1 MLDLSPAFGPVI
13 DIVWLDAV
21 LPRTRR
27 VALGQFDGVHL
38 GHRQVIEGCDTVVTF
53 EPHPQAVIAPDR
65 APVAITPLARK
76 AELMSALGVEQ
87 LVVVPF
93 DRERAG
99 QSADEFV
106 ADVLVRRLQAREV
119 SVGANFRFGH
129 RAAGT
134 PALLAGDARF
144 ASRVVPLLEVDG
156 EQVSST
162 RIRRLLEAGE
172 VDEAG
177 RLLGAPVALRLRAQR
192 ASRAKRDASMAT
204 RVVFE
209 DGVAVPAPGDYRCAT
224 GRGEAM
230 LRVDSRQDGWLLGRE
245 RFLPR
250 DEVVVELLERWR
262 GATAGSS
269 T

>member
-1 MLDLSPAFGPVI
+1 MLDLSPGPGTGI
-13 DIVWLDAV
+13 DIVWLDAAR
-21 LPRTRR
+21 PRARR

-99 QSADEFV
+99 QPADEFI
-106 ADVLVRRLQAREV
+106 ADVLIRRLQAREV

-129 RAAGT
+129 RAAGS
-134 PALLAGDARF
+134 PALLTRDARF
-144 ASRVVPLLEVDG
+144 ASRIVPLLELDG
-156 EQVSST
+156 EPVSST
-162 RIRRLLEAGE
+162 RIRRLLDAGE
-172 VDEAG
+172 VDEAR
-177 RLLGAPVALRLRAQR
+177 RLLGAPMALRLRAQR
-192 ASRAKRDASMAT
+192 ASLARRDASTAT
-204 RVVFE
+204 RIVFE
-209 DGVAVPAPGDYRCAT
+209 GGVAVPPPGAYRCAT
-224 GRGEAM
+224 GRGEAT

-245 RFLPR
+245 RLLPR

-262 GATAGSS
+262 
-269 T
+269 

>member
-1 MLDLSPAFGPVI
+1 
-13 DIVWLDAV
+13 
-21 LPRTRR
+21 
-27 VALGQFDGVHL
+27 
-38 GHRQVIEGCDTVVTF
+38 
-53 EPHPQAVIAPDR
+53 
-65 APVAITPLARK
+65 
-76 AELMSALGVEQ
+76 MSALGVEQ

-99 QSADEFV
+99 QSADEFI

-156 EQVSST
+156 EPVSST

-177 RLLGAPVALRLRAQR
+177 RL
-192 ASRAKRDASMAT
+192 
-204 RVVFE
+204 
-209 DGVAVPAPGDYRCAT
+209 
-224 GRGEAM
+224 
-230 LRVDSRQDGWLLGRE
+230 
-245 RFLPR
+245 
-250 DEVVVELLERWR
+250 
-262 GATAGSS
+262 
-269 T
+269 